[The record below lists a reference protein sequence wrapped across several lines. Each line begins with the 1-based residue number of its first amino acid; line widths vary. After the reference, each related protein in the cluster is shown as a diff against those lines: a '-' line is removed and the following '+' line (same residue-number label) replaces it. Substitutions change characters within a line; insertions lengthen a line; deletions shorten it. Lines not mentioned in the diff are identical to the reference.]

1 MSEYAPINFI
11 LCYSMNQMSNQS
23 IFLSLGLDQPTL
35 LAGREDDCAI

>member
-23 IFLSLGLDQPTL
+23 IFLSLGLDHPAL
-35 LAGREDDCAI
+35 LAG